1 MPIGNAW
8 DRAVEPPLCMGRDPQ
23 ASQEQNKLL
32 QGLLIFFEE
41 QHVAYI
47 EETSGHA

>member
-1 MPIGNAW
+1 
-8 DRAVEPPLCMGRDPQ
+8 MGRDPQ

-41 QHVAYI
+41 QHVACI
-47 EETSGHA
+47 EETSDHA